1 MWKKLA
7 LLSLSLWVLSVAFI
21 GYRFVF
27 GNAHEV
33 DKRMQISLAPEER
46 ELVLGEMRL
55 LLKGVKGI
63 INGLSQDD
71 FKVVEASASGVGMAM
86 AQDVNPALMAKLPM
100 TFKKM
105 GMGVHQS
112 FDDLAVKVPSLN
124 QKQILTEVDRIMT
137 TCVACHG
144 TFKIVESK

>member
-1 MWKKLA
+1 MWKKMA
-7 LLSLSLWVLSVAFI
+7 LSFLVLWVLTVSFI
-21 GYRFVF
+21 GYRFIY

-33 DKRMQISLAPEER
+33 DKRIEISLKAEER

-71 FKVVEASASGVGMAM
+71 FKIVETSASGVGMAM

-105 GMGVHQS
+105 GMGVHEN
-112 FDDLAVKVPSLN
+112 FDQLAAKVPTMN
-124 QKQILTEVDRIMT
+124 QKQILGEVDRIMT
-137 TCVACHG
+137 TCVACHEM
-144 TFKIVESK
+144 FKINETK

>member
-1 MWKKLA
+1 
-7 LLSLSLWVLSVAFI
+7 
-21 GYRFVF
+21 
-27 GNAHEV
+27 
-33 DKRMQISLAPEER
+33 
-46 ELVLGEMRL
+46 
-55 LLKGVKGI
+55 
-63 INGLSQDD
+63 
-71 FKVVEASASGVGMAM
+71 
-86 AQDVNPALMAKLPM
+86 MAKLPM

-137 TCVACHG
+137 TCVACHE